1 MNITYQSSTQCE
13 FKMFGLI
20 EQWESIGTV
29 SALEFATANNV
40 DIVTWWSFYR
50 DYKNMKRGWK

>member
-1 MNITYQSSTQCE
+1 MINKITDE
-13 FKMFGLI
+13 FTILALI
-20 EQWESIGTV
+20 ARWEALESI

-50 DYKNMKRGWK
+50 DYKMMKRGGK